1 MKIVILRSR
10 KCASHSFGHANG
22 LVNVASRKAGEY
34 HQSFDT
40 LYADRVIGNLSNR
53 RDFCTACEADCIHC
67 REKYDWS
74 FSGNIAAIIDFSS
87 VLPFVLEKP
96 ETYVPAHMPAH
107 DVLLSIHIHE
117 QILLEILARC
127 GQWGTKGVVVPLE
140 APGWISGSA
149 IRQALKI
156 CARNNIE
163 ISFPKP
169 FCSFNP
175 PRGGA
180 LAEFR
185 KFFRI
190 GFPEVDLTIKNG
202 VITEAKVNVSA
213 ACGATYYVAR
223 WLVGRAVCEDL
234 KTEVISRRWHSYP
247 CTASMEWDDELGN
260 TPLHAAGQAHY
271 EILPAAQAGTVE
283 SGRPIITPLGRVLP
297 MPAPVPDNVR
307 NIENAKKIIMDELE
321 INSQISLEQ
330 IKKKEHI
337 TPASIHLA
345 ILLLKKEMKIK
356 TMGTTIMK
364 S

>member
-10 KCASHSFGHANG
+10 KCASRSFG
-22 LVNVASRKAGEY
+22 VASRKGGKY

-40 LYADRVIGNLSNR
+40 FYADRVIGNLSNR

-67 REKYDWS
+67 REKYDWR
-74 FSGNIAAIIDFSS
+74 FSENIAAIIDFPS

-96 ETYVPAHMPAH
+96 ETYVPANMPAH

-127 GQWGTKGVVVPLE
+127 GQLGTKGVVVPLE

-149 IRQALKI
+149 IRQAFAI

-175 PRGGA
+175 LRGGV

-185 KFFRI
+185 KSFHI
-190 GFPEVDLTIKNG
+190 GFPDVDLTIKNG
-202 VITEAKVNVSA
+202 VITGAKVNVSA

-223 WLVGRAVCEDL
+223 WLVGRAVYEDL

-247 CTASMEWDDELGN
+247 CTASMEWFDEPGN
-260 TPLHAAGQAHY
+260 TPLHVAGQAHY
-271 EILPAAQAGTVE
+271 GILPAAQVGNVE
-283 SGRPIITPLGRVLP
+283 SARPIITPLGKVLP
-297 MPAPVPDNVR
+297 MPVPVSDNVR
-307 NIENAKKIIMDELE
+307 NIENAKNIIMAELE
-321 INSQISLEQ
+321 IHPQISLEE

-337 TPASIHLA
+337 TPASIHSA

-356 TMGTTIMK
+356 TMGMTIMK